1 MKPVDLLLSFSHPCF
16 AYAQLRTTKH
26 TNSHFKNL
34 EAKHQSNDNDKL
46 DALLLQCFA
55 CQNLKNKLIAKN
67 PNIKVSPSVYA
78 TESKLVYAGVW
89 IEYII
94 DKDTLDALIDDM
106 KNGKLDYNFN
116 QYHIYDSLF
125 S

>member
-1 MKPVDLLLSFSHPCF
+1 MKPVDLLLLFSHPC
-16 AYAQLRTTKH
+16 YAQLHTTTH

-34 EAKHQSNDNDKL
+34 EAKQRSKINNNDKL
-46 DALLLQCFA
+46 DASLLRFA
-55 CQNLKNKLIAKN
+55 CQNLKNNLIAKN
-67 PNIKVSPSVYA
+67 PNIKVSPSVYT

-94 DKDTLDALIDDM
+94 DKDTLDNLIYDM
-106 KNGKLDYNFN
+106 KNGKLDYDFN
-116 QYHIYDSLF
+116 QYRIYDSLF

>member
-1 MKPVDLLLSFSHPCF
+1 MLRSFSHPC
-16 AYAQLRTTKH
+16 YAQLRTTTH
-26 TNSHFKNL
+26 TKSHFKNL
-34 EAKHQSNDNDKL
+34 EL
-46 DALLLQCFA
+46 RFA

-106 KNGKLDYNFN
+106 KNGKLDYDFN
-116 QYHIYDSLF
+116 QYRIYDSLF